1 MLISNEWLKEYVTI
15 DDSVSNLAERIT
27 RTGIEVDDLIDYTKD
42 IKNLVVGFVKSKDK
56 HPDADKLN
64 VCQVDIGEDE
74 PVQIVCGAPNVD
86 AGQYVIVAKVGGRLP
101 GGIKIKRAK
110 LRGERSEGMICSLQE
125 IGISSNY
132 IPKSF
137 ESGIYVFSES
147 QVPGTD
153 ALQALYLDD
162 QVMEFDLTPNRA
174 DALSMIGTA
183 YEVAALYNTKMTKPD
198 TTSNELELSA
208 NDELT
213 VTIENEDKVPY
224 YSARVVHDVTIEPS
238 PIWMQARL
246 IKAGIRPINNVV
258 DISNYV
264 LLEYGQPLHMF
275 DQDAIGSQQ
284 IVVRQ
289 ANEGEKMTTLD
300 DTERELLTSDIVIT
314 NGQTPIALAGVMG
327 GDFSEVKEQTSNIV
341 IEGAIFD
348 PVSIRHTSRRLNL
361 RSESSSRFEKGIATE
376 FVDEAV
382 DRACYLLQTY
392 ANGKVL
398 KDRVSSGELGAFITP
413 IDITAD
419 KINRTIGFDLS
430 QNDIVTIFNQLGF
443 DTEIND
449 DVITVLVPS
458 RRKDITIK
466 EDLIEEV
473 ARIYGYDDIPST
485 LPVFDKV
492 TSGQLT
498 DRQYKTRMVKE
509 VLEGAGLDQA
519 ITYSL
524 VSKEDATAFSMQQ
537 RQTIDLLMPM
547 SEAHA
552 SLRQS
557 LLPHLIEAASYN
569 VARKN
574 KDVKLFEIGNVFFAN
589 GEGELPDQVEYL
601 SGILTGDYVVNQ
613 WQGKKETVDFYLA
626 KGVVDRVSE
635 KLNLEFSYRRA
646 DIDGLHPGRTA
657 EILLENKVVGFIG
670 ELHPTLAADNDLKRT
685 YVFELNFD
693 ALMSVSV
700 GYINYQP
707 IPRFPGMS
715 RDIALEVD
723 QNIPAADLLSTI
735 HAHGG
740 NILKDTL
747 VFDVY
752 QGEHLEKGKKSIAI
766 RLNYLDTEETL
777 TDERVSKVQAEIEA
791 ALIEQGE
798 VVEIGRAHV

>member
-42 IKNLVVGFVKSKDK
+42 IKNLVVGFVKSKEK

-137 ESGIYVFSES
+137 ESGIYVFSEA

-208 NDELT
+208 NNELT

-300 DTERELLTSDIVIT
+300 GTERELLTSDIVIT

-419 KINRTIGFDLS
+419 KINRTIGFGLS

-449 DVITVLVPS
+449 DVITVQVPS

-485 LPVFDKV
+485 LSVFEKV

-626 KGVVDRVSE
+626 KGIVDRVSE

-693 ALMSVSV
+693 ALMAVSV

-791 ALIEQGE
+791 ALIEHGA
-798 VVEIGRAHV
+798 VIR

>member
-42 IKNLVVGFVKSKDK
+42 IKNLVVGFVKSKEK

-132 IPKSF
+132 VPKTF
-137 ESGIYVFSES
+137 ESGIYVFSEA

-275 DQDAIGSQQ
+275 DQNAIGSQQ

-449 DVITVLVPS
+449 DVITVQVPS

-485 LPVFDKV
+485 LPVFEKV

-791 ALIEQGE
+791 ALIEQGA
-798 VVEIGRAHV
+798 VIR

>member
-42 IKNLVVGFVKSKDK
+42 IKNLVVGFVKSKEK

-86 AGQYVIVAKVGGRLP
+86 AGQYVIVGKVGGRLP

-132 IPKSF
+132 VPKSF

-327 GDFSEVKEQTSNIV
+327 GDFSEVKEHTSNIV

-449 DVITVLVPS
+449 DVITVQVPS

-485 LPVFDKV
+485 LPVFEKV

-524 VSKEDATAFSMQQ
+524 VSKEDATAFAMQQ

-693 ALMSVSV
+693 ALMAVSV

-791 ALIEQGE
+791 ALIEQGA
-798 VVEIGRAHV
+798 VIR

>member
-42 IKNLVVGFVKSKDK
+42 IKNIVVGFVKSKEK

-183 YEVAALYNTKMTKPD
+183 YEVAALYNTKMTKPE

-327 GDFSEVKEQTSNIV
+327 GDFSEVKEHTSNIV

-398 KDRVSSGELGAFITP
+398 KDRVSSGELSAFITP

-449 DVITVLVPS
+449 DVITVQVPS

-485 LPVFDKV
+485 LPVFEKV

-524 VSKEDATAFSMQQ
+524 VSKEDATAFAMQQ

-693 ALMSVSV
+693 ALMAVSV

-715 RDIALEVD
+715 RDIALEVN

-777 TDERVSKVQAEIEA
+777 TDGRVSKVQAEIEA
-791 ALIEQGE
+791 ALIEQGA
-798 VVEIGRAHV
+798 VIR

>member
-42 IKNLVVGFVKSKDK
+42 IKNLVVGFVKSKEK

-137 ESGIYVFSES
+137 ESGIYVFSEA

-449 DVITVLVPS
+449 DVITVQVPS

-485 LPVFDKV
+485 LPVFEKV

-777 TDERVSKVQAEIEA
+777 TDERVSKVQGEIEA
-791 ALIEQGE
+791 ALIEQGA
-798 VVEIGRAHV
+798 VIR

>member
-42 IKNLVVGFVKSKDK
+42 IKNLVVGFVKSKEK

-137 ESGIYVFSES
+137 ESGIYVFSEA

-183 YEVAALYNTKMTKPD
+183 YEVAALYNTKMTKPE
-198 TTSNELELSA
+198 TTSNELDLSE

-670 ELHPTLAADNDLKRT
+670 ELHPILAADNDLKRT

-693 ALMSVSV
+693 ALMAVSV

-791 ALIEQGE
+791 ALIEQGA
-798 VVEIGRAHV
+798 VIR

>member
-42 IKNLVVGFVKSKDK
+42 IKNLVVGFVKSKEK

-137 ESGIYVFSES
+137 ESGIFVFSES

-183 YEVAALYNTKMTKPD
+183 YEVAALYNTKMTKPE

-238 PIWMQARL
+238 PIWMQVRL

-327 GDFSEVKEQTSNIV
+327 GDFSEVKEHTSNIV

-449 DVITVLVPS
+449 DVITVQVPS

-485 LPVFDKV
+485 LPVFEKV

-524 VSKEDATAFSMQQ
+524 VSKEDATAFAMQQ

-657 EILLENKVVGFIG
+657 EILLENKVIGFIG

-693 ALMSVSV
+693 ALMAVSV

-766 RLNYLDTEETL
+766 HLNYLDTEETL

-791 ALIEQGE
+791 ALIEQGA
-798 VVEIGRAHV
+798 VIR

>member
-42 IKNLVVGFVKSKDK
+42 IKNLVVGFVKSKEK

-132 IPKSF
+132 VPKTF
-137 ESGIYVFSES
+137 ESGIYVFSEA

-208 NDELT
+208 NNELT

-300 DTERELLTSDIVIT
+300 GTERELLTSDIVIT

-449 DVITVLVPS
+449 DVITVQVPS

-485 LPVFDKV
+485 LPVFEKV

-657 EILLENKVVGFIG
+657 EILLENKIVGFIG

-693 ALMSVSV
+693 ALMAVSV

-791 ALIEQGE
+791 ALIEQGA
-798 VVEIGRAHV
+798 VIR

>member
-15 DDSVSNLAERIT
+15 DDSVSDLAERIT

-42 IKNLVVGFVKSKDK
+42 IKNLVVGFVKSKEK

-183 YEVAALYNTKMTKPD
+183 YEVAALYNTKMTKPE

-547 SEAHA
+547 SEAHS

-693 ALMSVSV
+693 ALMAVSV

-791 ALIEQGE
+791 ALIEQGA
-798 VVEIGRAHV
+798 VIR

>member
-42 IKNLVVGFVKSKDK
+42 IKNLVVGFVKSKEK

-74 PVQIVCGAPNVD
+74 PVRIVCGAPNVD

-183 YEVAALYNTKMTKPD
+183 YEVAALYNTKMTKPE

-327 GDFSEVKEQTSNIV
+327 GDFSEVKEHTSNIV

-348 PVSIRHTSRRLNL
+348 SVSILHTSRRLNL

-376 FVDEAV
+376 FVNEAV

-398 KDRVSSGELGAFITP
+398 KNRVSSGEFGAFITP

-449 DVITVLVPS
+449 DIITVQVPS

-485 LPVFDKV
+485 LPVFEKV

-498 DRQYKTRMVKE
+498 DCQYKTRMVKE

-524 VSKEDATAFSMQQ
+524 VSKEDATAFAMQQ

-693 ALMSVSV
+693 ALMAVSV

-791 ALIEQGE
+791 ALIEQG
-798 VVEIGRAHV
+798 VVIR

>member
-42 IKNLVVGFVKSKDK
+42 IKNLVVGFVKSKEK

-74 PVQIVCGAPNVD
+74 PVQIVCGTPNVD

-137 ESGIYVFSES
+137 ESGIYVFSEA

-174 DALSMIGTA
+174 DALSMKGTA
-183 YEVAALYNTKMTKPD
+183 YEVAALYNTKMTKPE
-198 TTSNELELSA
+198 TTSNELDLSA

-670 ELHPTLAADNDLKRT
+670 ELHPILAADNDLKRT

-693 ALMSVSV
+693 ALMAVSV

-777 TDERVSKVQAEIEA
+777 TDERVSKIQAEIEA
-791 ALIEQGE
+791 ALIEQGA
-798 VVEIGRAHV
+798 VIR

>member
-42 IKNLVVGFVKSKDK
+42 IKNLVVGFVKSKEK

-153 ALQALYLDD
+153 ALQALYLND

-183 YEVAALYNTKMTKPD
+183 YEVAALYNTKMTKPE

-300 DTERELLTSDIVIT
+300 DTERELLTSNIVIT

-327 GDFSEVKEQTSNIV
+327 GDFSEVKEHTSNIV

-348 PVSIRHTSRRLNL
+348 SVSIRHTSRRLNL

-449 DVITVLVPS
+449 DVITVQVPS

-485 LPVFDKV
+485 LPVFEKV

-524 VSKEDATAFSMQQ
+524 VSKEDATAFAMQQ

-670 ELHPTLAADNDLKRT
+670 ELHPTLAAENDLKRT

-693 ALMSVSV
+693 ALMAVSV

-791 ALIEQGE
+791 ALIEQGA
-798 VVEIGRAHV
+798 VIR

>member
-42 IKNLVVGFVKSKDK
+42 IKNLVVGFVKSKEK

-132 IPKSF
+132 VPKTF
-137 ESGIYVFSES
+137 ESGIYVFSEA

-208 NDELT
+208 NNELT

-449 DVITVLVPS
+449 DVITVQVPS

-485 LPVFDKV
+485 LPVFEKV

-657 EILLENKVVGFIG
+657 EILLENKIVGFIG

-791 ALIEQGE
+791 ALIEQGA
-798 VVEIGRAHV
+798 VIR

>member
-275 DQDAIGSQQ
+275 DQDVIGSQQ

-791 ALIEQGE
+791 ALIEQGA
-798 VVEIGRAHV
+798 VIR

>member
-42 IKNLVVGFVKSKDK
+42 IKNLVVGFVKSKEK

-183 YEVAALYNTKMTKPD
+183 YEVAALYNTKMTKPE
-198 TTSNELELSA
+198 TTSNQLELSA

-275 DQDAIGSQQ
+275 DQDSIGSQQ

-289 ANEGEKMTTLD
+289 ANEGGKMTTLD

-327 GDFSEVKEQTSNIV
+327 GDFSEVKEHTSNIV

-348 PVSIRHTSRRLNL
+348 SVSIRHTSRRLNL

-449 DVITVLVPS
+449 DVITVQVPS

-485 LPVFDKV
+485 LPVFEKV

-524 VSKEDATAFSMQQ
+524 VSKEDATAFAMQQ

-589 GEGELPDQVEYL
+589 GDGELPDQVEYL

-693 ALMSVSV
+693 ALMAVSV
-700 GYINYQP
+700 GYINYEP

-791 ALIEQGE
+791 ALIEQGA
-798 VVEIGRAHV
+798 VIR

>member
-42 IKNLVVGFVKSKDK
+42 IKNLVVGFVKSKEK

-137 ESGIYVFSES
+137 ESGIYVFSEA

-208 NDELT
+208 NNELT

-300 DTERELLTSDIVIT
+300 GTERELLTSDIVIT

-449 DVITVLVPS
+449 DVITVQVPS

-485 LPVFDKV
+485 LPVFEKV

-626 KGVVDRVSE
+626 KGIVDRVSE

-693 ALMSVSV
+693 ALMAVSV

-791 ALIEQGE
+791 ALIEHGAL
-798 VVEIGRAHV
+798 IR

>member
-42 IKNLVVGFVKSKDK
+42 IKNLVVGFVKSKEK

-183 YEVAALYNTKMTKPD
+183 YEVAALYNTKMTKPE

-275 DQDAIGSQQ
+275 EQDAIGSQQ

-449 DVITVLVPS
+449 DVITVQVPS

-485 LPVFDKV
+485 LPVFEKV

-524 VSKEDATAFSMQQ
+524 VSKEDATAFAMQQ

-693 ALMSVSV
+693 ALMAVSV

-791 ALIEQGE
+791 ALIEQGA
-798 VVEIGRAHV
+798 VIR

>member
-15 DDSVSNLAERIT
+15 DDSVSDLAERIT

-42 IKNLVVGFVKSKDK
+42 IKNLVVGFVKSKEK

-183 YEVAALYNTKMTKPD
+183 YEVAALYNTKMTKPE

-361 RSESSSRFEKGIATE
+361 RSESSSRFKKGIATE

-693 ALMSVSV
+693 ALMAVSV

-791 ALIEQGE
+791 ALIEQGA
-798 VVEIGRAHV
+798 VIR

>member
-42 IKNLVVGFVKSKDK
+42 IKNLVVGFVKSKEK

-137 ESGIYVFSES
+137 ESGIYVFSEA

-183 YEVAALYNTKMTKPD
+183 YEVAALYNTKMTKPE
-198 TTSNELELSA
+198 TTSNELDLSA

-314 NGQTPIALAGVMG
+314 NGQTPIALVGVMG

-613 WQGKKETVDFYLA
+613 WQDKKETVDFYLA

-670 ELHPTLAADNDLKRT
+670 ELHPILAADNDLKRT

-693 ALMSVSV
+693 ALMAVSV

-791 ALIEQGE
+791 ALIEQGA
-798 VVEIGRAHV
+798 VIR

>member
-15 DDSVSNLAERIT
+15 DDSVSDLAERIT

-42 IKNLVVGFVKSKDK
+42 IKNLVVGFVKSKEK

-183 YEVAALYNTKMTKPD
+183 YEVAALYNTKMTKPE

-430 QNDIVTIFNQLGF
+430 QNDIVAIFNQLGF

-693 ALMSVSV
+693 ALMAVSV

-791 ALIEQGE
+791 ALIEQGA
-798 VVEIGRAHV
+798 VIR

>member
-42 IKNLVVGFVKSKDK
+42 IKNLVVGFVKSKEK

-132 IPKSF
+132 VPKSF

-246 IKAGIRPINNVV
+246 IKADIRPINNVV

-327 GDFSEVKEQTSNIV
+327 GDFSEVKEHTSNIV

-449 DVITVLVPS
+449 DVITVQVPS

-485 LPVFDKV
+485 LPVFEKV

-524 VSKEDATAFSMQQ
+524 VSKEDATAFAMQQ

-693 ALMSVSV
+693 ALMAVSV

-791 ALIEQGE
+791 ALIEQGA
-798 VVEIGRAHV
+798 VIR

>member
-42 IKNLVVGFVKSKDK
+42 IKNLVVGFVKSKEK

-183 YEVAALYNTKMTKPD
+183 YEVAALYNTKMTKPE
-198 TTSNELELSA
+198 TTSNELEVSA

-289 ANEGEKMTTLD
+289 ANEGEKMTILD

-327 GDFSEVKEQTSNIV
+327 GDFSEVKEHTSNIV

-348 PVSIRHTSRRLNL
+348 SVSIRHTSRRLNL

-449 DVITVLVPS
+449 DVITVQVPS

-485 LPVFDKV
+485 LPVFEKV

-524 VSKEDATAFSMQQ
+524 VSKEDATAFAMQQ

-626 KGVVDRVSE
+626 KGVVDRVAE

-693 ALMSVSV
+693 ALMAVSV

-715 RDIALEVD
+715 RDIALEVN

-791 ALIEQGE
+791 ALIEQGA
-798 VVEIGRAHV
+798 VIR

>member
-42 IKNLVVGFVKSKDK
+42 IKNLVVGFVKSKEK

-137 ESGIYVFSES
+137 ESGIFVFSES

-183 YEVAALYNTKMTKPD
+183 YEVAALYNTKMTKPE

-238 PIWMQARL
+238 PIWMQVRL

-327 GDFSEVKEQTSNIV
+327 GDFSEVKEHTSNIV

-449 DVITVLVPS
+449 DVITVQVPS

-485 LPVFDKV
+485 LPVFEKV

-524 VSKEDATAFSMQQ
+524 VSKEDATAFAMQQ

-657 EILLENKVVGFIG
+657 EILLENKVIGFIG

-693 ALMSVSV
+693 ALMAVSV

-777 TDERVSKVQAEIEA
+777 TDEHVSKVQAEIEA
-791 ALIEQGE
+791 ALIEQGA
-798 VVEIGRAHV
+798 VIR

>member
-15 DDSVSNLAERIT
+15 DDSVSDLAERIT

-42 IKNLVVGFVKSKDK
+42 IKNLVVGFVKSKEK

-183 YEVAALYNTKMTKPD
+183 YEVAALYNTKMTKPE

-574 KDVKLFEIGNVFFAN
+574 KDVKLFEIGNLFFAN

-693 ALMSVSV
+693 ALMAVSV

-791 ALIEQGE
+791 ALIEQGA
-798 VVEIGRAHV
+798 VIR

>member
-42 IKNLVVGFVKSKDK
+42 IKNLVVGFVKSKEK

-183 YEVAALYNTKMTKPD
+183 YEVAALYNTKMTKPE

-224 YSARVVHDVTIEPS
+224 YSARVVHNVTIEPS

-327 GDFSEVKEQTSNIV
+327 GDFSEVKEHTSNIV

-348 PVSIRHTSRRLNL
+348 SVSIRHTSRRLNL

-449 DVITVLVPS
+449 DVITVQVPS

-485 LPVFDKV
+485 LPVFEKV

-509 VLEGAGLDQA
+509 VLKGAGLDQA

-524 VSKEDATAFSMQQ
+524 VSKEDATAFAMQQ

-626 KGVVDRVSE
+626 KGVVDRVAE

-693 ALMSVSV
+693 ALMAVSV

-715 RDIALEVD
+715 RDIALEVN

-791 ALIEQGE
+791 ALIEQGA
-798 VVEIGRAHV
+798 VIR

>member
-42 IKNLVVGFVKSKDK
+42 IKNLVVGFVKSKEK

-137 ESGIYVFSES
+137 ESGIYVFSEA

-601 SGILTGDYVVNQ
+601 SGILTGDYIVNQ

-693 ALMSVSV
+693 ALMAVSV

-791 ALIEQGE
+791 ALIEQGA
-798 VVEIGRAHV
+798 VIR

>member
-15 DDSVSNLAERIT
+15 DDSVSDLAERIT
-27 RTGIEVDDLIDYTKD
+27 RTGIEVDNLIDYTKD
-42 IKNLVVGFVKSKDK
+42 IKNLVVGFVKSKEK

-183 YEVAALYNTKMTKPD
+183 YEVAALYNTKMTKPE

-693 ALMSVSV
+693 ALMAVSV

-791 ALIEQGE
+791 ALIEQGA
-798 VVEIGRAHV
+798 VIR

>member
-42 IKNLVVGFVKSKDK
+42 IKNLVVGFVKSKEK

-74 PVQIVCGAPNVD
+74 PVQIVCGAPNID

-132 IPKSF
+132 VPKSF

-327 GDFSEVKEQTSNIV
+327 GDFSEVKEHTSNIV

-449 DVITVLVPS
+449 DVITVQVPS

-485 LPVFDKV
+485 LPVFEKV

-524 VSKEDATAFSMQQ
+524 VSKEDATAFAMQQ

-693 ALMSVSV
+693 ALMAVSV

-791 ALIEQGE
+791 ALIEQGA
-798 VVEIGRAHV
+798 VIR

>member
-723 QNIPAADLLSTI
+723 QNILAADLLSTI

-791 ALIEQGE
+791 ALIEQGA
-798 VVEIGRAHV
+798 VIR

>member
-1 MLISNEWLKEYVTI
+1 
-15 DDSVSNLAERIT
+15 SNLAERIT

-42 IKNLVVGFVKSKDK
+42 IKNLVVGFVKSKEK

-137 ESGIYVFSES
+137 ESGIYVFSEA

-183 YEVAALYNTKMTKPD
+183 YEVAALYNTKMTKPE
-198 TTSNELELSA
+198 TTSNELDLSA

-613 WQGKKETVDFYLA
+613 WQDKKETVDFYLA

-670 ELHPTLAADNDLKRT
+670 ELHPILAADNDLKRT

-693 ALMSVSV
+693 ALMAVSV

-791 ALIEQGE
+791 ALIEQGA
-798 VVEIGRAHV
+798 VIR

>member
-162 QVMEFDLTPNRA
+162 QVMEFYLTPNRA

-791 ALIEQGE
+791 ALIEQGA
-798 VVEIGRAHV
+798 VIR

>member
-42 IKNLVVGFVKSKDK
+42 IKNLVVGFVKSKEK

-153 ALQALYLDD
+153 ALQALYLND

-183 YEVAALYNTKMTKPD
+183 YEVAALYNTKMTKPE

-327 GDFSEVKEQTSNIV
+327 GDFSEVKEHTSNIV

-348 PVSIRHTSRRLNL
+348 SVSIRHTSRRLNL

-449 DVITVLVPS
+449 DVITVQVPS

-485 LPVFDKV
+485 LPVFEKV

-524 VSKEDATAFSMQQ
+524 VSKEDATAFAMQQ

-670 ELHPTLAADNDLKRT
+670 ELHPTLAAENNLKRT

-693 ALMSVSV
+693 ALMAVSV

-791 ALIEQGE
+791 ALIEQGA
-798 VVEIGRAHV
+798 VIR

>member
-42 IKNLVVGFVKSKDK
+42 IKNLVVGFVKSKEK

-137 ESGIYVFSES
+137 ESGIYVFSEA

-183 YEVAALYNTKMTKPD
+183 YEVAALYNTKMTKPE
-198 TTSNELELSA
+198 TTSNELDLSA

-341 IEGAIFD
+341 IKGAIFD

-537 RQTIDLLMPM
+537 RQTMDLLMPM

-670 ELHPTLAADNDLKRT
+670 ELHPILAADNDLKRT

-693 ALMSVSV
+693 ALMAVSV

-791 ALIEQGE
+791 ALIEQGA
-798 VVEIGRAHV
+798 VIR

>member
-42 IKNLVVGFVKSKDK
+42 IKNLVVGFVKSKEK

-137 ESGIYVFSES
+137 ESGIYVFSEA

-183 YEVAALYNTKMTKPD
+183 YEVAALYNTKMTKPE
-198 TTSNELELSA
+198 TTSNELDLSA

-574 KDVKLFEIGNVFFAN
+574 KDVKLFEIGNAFFAN

-613 WQGKKETVDFYLA
+613 WQDKKETVDFYLA

-670 ELHPTLAADNDLKRT
+670 ELHPILAADNDLKRT

-693 ALMSVSV
+693 ALMAVSV

-791 ALIEQGE
+791 ALIEQGA
-798 VVEIGRAHV
+798 VIR

>member
-42 IKNLVVGFVKSKDK
+42 IKNLVVGFVKSKEK

-86 AGQYVIVAKVGGRLP
+86 ARQYVIVAKVGGRLP

-137 ESGIYVFSES
+137 ESGIYVFSEA

-183 YEVAALYNTKMTKPD
+183 YEVAALYNTKMTKPE
-198 TTSNELELSA
+198 TTSNELDLSA

-613 WQGKKETVDFYLA
+613 WQDKKETVDFYLA

-670 ELHPTLAADNDLKRT
+670 ELHPILAADNDLKRT

-693 ALMSVSV
+693 ALMAVSV

-791 ALIEQGE
+791 ALIEQGA
-798 VVEIGRAHV
+798 VIR